1 MGPEAGGVGP
11 GQNGLS
17 STYTKSVTVGIA
29 APHEDTQLATQ
40 VIVIV
45 YYRTSVSKREG
56 SSHEQRVRTFVIS
69 LVALVLA
76 QLKAQGLMGSPG
88 AAPPWLL
95 IGPQDADHAIAC
107 ARGAS
112 NSGRSIVADPFL
124 GCG

>member
-29 APHEDTQLATQ
+29 APHEDTQLAVQ
-40 VIVIV
+40 VSLV
-45 YYRTSVSKREG
+45 YYRTFVSKREG
-56 SSHEQRVRTFVIS
+56 SHNQRGRTFMIS

-112 NSGRSIVADPFL
+112 DSGRSIVADPFL